1 MSSVPATIDF
11 QSYDPR
17 LAEWL
22 RDYPTAVFN
31 DSLRQSIELMERY
44 SIVLAF
50 ELLERFNVF
59 SHLIEWQTANELCRT
74 LSFQPRFSGALQ
86 WLLDRV
92 LETGCVENQMT
103 EHGRSYRM
111 RFAPP
116 PSDRENLHAL
126 GLQIDRGNA
135 GTLELLDRAAN
146 SYPAVAGGKR
156 SGEQSLFDGQGVSL
170 WLNYFSNANPT
181 YAVNNIV
188 AAIIAADRVSEKM
201 KLRILELGAGAGSAT
216 EKLLESLEERD
227 LLTKID
233 KYVVTEPN
241 AFFRRRAQ
249 RTLTLR
255 YANLPLEWRTLD
267 LNNAW
272 EHQIDGEKFDLIYA
286 VNVLH
291 VAKDLLFSLNEA
303 RSALAPGGWL
313 VIGEC
318 IRPFPNQP
326 MYPELMFQILESFT
340 DIKSDREFRPN
351 PGFLTAEQWRT
362 AFARS
367 GFESVEVA
375 PAIERIREIY
385 PHFFTGAISGQTTA

>member
-1 MSSVPATIDF
+1 MSSAPATVDF
-11 QSYDPR
+11 QSSDPR
-17 LAEWL
+17 LAECL
-22 RDYPTAVFN
+22 RDYPSAVFN
-31 DSLRQSIELMERY
+31 DSLHQSIELMERY
-44 SIVLAF
+44 SIVLAS

-59 SHLIEWQTANELCRT
+59 SYPIKWQTANELCRA

-103 EHGRSYRM
+103 EHGRSYRV
-111 RFAPP
+111 RFVPP
-116 PSDRENLHAL
+116 PTDRENLRAL
-126 GLQIDRGNA
+126 GLQIDPGNA
-135 GTLELLDRAAN
+135 GTLDLLDRAAN
-146 SYPAVAGGKR
+146 SYPAVACGER

-188 AAIIAADRVSEKM
+188 AAIIAADRVSEKR

-227 LLTKID
+227 LLTNID

-249 RTLTLR
+249 RALMLR
-255 YANLPLEWRTLD
+255 YANLPLEWRTMD

-291 VAKDLLFSLNEA
+291 VAKDLLFSLNETH
-303 RSALAPGGWL
+303 SALARGGWL

-318 IRPFPNQP
+318 VRPFLNQP
-326 MYPELMFQILESFT
+326 MYPELMFQVLESFT
-340 DIKSDREFRPN
+340 EIKKNPEFRPN

-362 AFARS
+362 AFSRS
-367 GFESVEVA
+367 GFESIEVA

-385 PHFFTGAISGQTTA
+385 PHFFTGAICGHRTA